1 MGTHPIF
8 ESDFDCL
15 TEMASAQLLKELN
28 DRLAKLPFLSGFEL
42 GEEDKK
48 ILSQIDQP
56 PIQHINVLRWFNQ
69 CNHLLDNKQSS
80 KSSQSSQQQS
90 QPKTSC
96 PTSDCPVKNAMGGYS
111 KKVDPEL
118 LPALKAQRDPKT
130 GQLKEDP
137 IFIKHRMD
145 LFDKLWAK
153 QEERYA
159 NMEKTPIKI
168 TLPDGAVKDGKAYE
182 TTPLDVAKDISQGLA
197 NAVVAAKVDGK
208 VWDLT
213 RRLEGDCNL
222 ALLKFD
228 DKDGLDTYWHSSA
241 HILGECM
248 ERYFG
253 GALCYGPPI
262 EDGFYYDMWMGER
275 TVSEKEDIPKLEKL
289 YAQMIKEKQPF
300 QRLEVTGEQLRE
312 MFKHNPFKQRLI
324 QERNIG
330 DTTVYRCGN
339 LIDMCRGPHLPH
351 TGKAKSVSLY
361 KTSATYWEGNAEE
374 ESLQRIYG
382 ITFPDKKKLQEWIKF
397 QEEAKKRDHRKIGTE
412 QELWFFNPVSA
423 GSCFW
428 LPRGAIIYNRLQD
441 FLRKEYRK
449 RGFKEVVGPNIY
461 NSQLWKTSGHWD
473 HYSDDIFKF
482 DVDKDIWALK
492 PMNCPS
498 HCVMFGNRARSYKEL
513 PLRFADF
520 GVLHRNELAGA
531 LSGLTR
537 VRRFQQDD
545 AHIFCAH
552 EQVEKEV
559 KNALDFFKYV
569 YDLFGFTFEL
579 NLSTRPEKFLGKI
592 ETWDKAEDMLKHALD
607 EFCAENPGSK
617 WELNPEDGA
626 FYGPKIDIKI
636 FDALKRKHQLATIQ
650 LDFQLP
656 QRFNLKYTKD
666 NKEEVPVIIHRAI
679 LGSLERC
686 VAILCESFG
695 GKWPFWLS
703 PRQVKVVPVGP
714 AFDAYAKDLANQ
726 LYAAGLEAEA
736 DANQVDTFNKRIR
749 NAQIEQ
755 WNFILVVGA
764 KEQENGTVAVRTRDT
779 QQHGVL
785 DFKYVM
791 GELMRLH
798 NDKVLDAETDFKGE
812 KKEEKKVES

>member
-15 TEMASAQLLKELN
+15 TGSDKEMSAQLLNEIN
-28 DRLAKLPFLSGFEL
+28 DRLAKMPFLGGYEL
-42 GEEDKK
+42 SKEDKETLSK
-48 ILSQIDQP
+48 IEEP
-56 PIQHINVLRWFNQ
+56 PLRHVNVLRWYNQ
-69 CNHLLDNKQSS
+69 CRHQMGVT
-80 KSSQSSQQQS
+80 
-90 QPKTSC
+90 TSANNEC
-96 PTSDCPVKNAMGGYS
+96 AACPVEAAPVDKVGAAYS
-111 KKVDPEL
+111 KVIDPAL
-118 LPALKAQRDPKT
+118 LPAMKAQRDPKT
-130 GQLKEDP
+130 GQLKDEP
-137 IFIKHRMD
+137 SFIKHRMD
-145 LFDKLWAK
+145 LFDQLFADQQKRYEAK
-153 QEERYA
+153 
-159 NMEKTPIKI
+159 EKTPIKI
-168 TLPDGAVKDGKAYE
+168 TLPDGAVKEGKAWE
-182 TTPLDVAKDISQGLA
+182 TSPLDIATGISNGLA
-197 NAVVAAKVDGK
+197 QACVAAKVNGK
-208 VWDLT
+208 VWDMT
-213 RRLEGDCNL
+213 RKLEEDCTL

-228 DKDGLDTYWHSSA
+228 DKDGRETYWHSSA

-253 GALCYGPPI
+253 GSLCYGPDI

-275 TVSEKEDIPKLEKL
+275 TVSSEADMPKLEKL
-289 YAQMIKEKQPF
+289 YQQMMKEKQPF
-300 QRLEVTGEQLRE
+300 QRLEVTREQLLE

-324 QERNIG
+324 QERGIG

-351 TGKAKSVSLY
+351 TGKAKAISLY
-361 KTSATYWEGNAEE
+361 KTSSTYWEGNAEQ

-382 ITFPDKKKLQEWIKF
+382 ITFPDKKKLAEWVHI
-397 QEEAKKRDHRKIGTE
+397 QEEAKKRDHRRIGTE
-412 QELWFFNPVSA
+412 QELWIFNPLSA

-428 LPRGAIIYNRLQD
+428 LPRGTIIYQRLQT
-441 FLRKEYRK
+441 FIREEYRK
-449 RGFKEVVGPNIY
+449 RGFKEVVTPNIF
-461 NSQLWKTSGHWD
+461 NSELWKTSGHWQ
-473 HYSDDIFKF
+473 HYADDMFTFK
-482 DVDKDIWALK
+482 VEKDDWAMK

-498 HCVMFGNRARSYKEL
+498 HCVMFGSRQRSYKEL
-513 PLRFADF
+513 PLRYADF
-520 GVLHRNELAGA
+520 GTLHRNELSGA

-545 AHIFCAH
+545 AHIFCAREH
-552 EQVEKEV
+552 IETEV
-559 KNALDFFKYV
+559 KKALDFFKFV
-569 YDLFGFTFEL
+569 YDTFGFTFEL
-579 NLSTRPEKFLGKI
+579 NLSTRPKKYLGEI
-592 ETWDKAEDMLKHALD
+592 ADWDVAETMLTHALD
-607 EFCAENPGSK
+607 EFCAENSSK

-686 VAILCESFG
+686 IAILCESFG

-703 PRQVKVVPVGP
+703 PRQVKVVPVGK
-714 AFDAYAKDLANQ
+714 AFDAYAQDLAKQ
-726 LYAAGLEAEA
+726 LFAAGLEAEA

-785 DFKYVM
+785 KFDYVKE
-791 GELMRLH
+791 ELMRLH
-798 NDKVLDAETDFKGE
+798 TERVLDAENDFRGE
-812 KKEEKKVES
+812 KKEDKQ

>member
-15 TEMASAQLLKELN
+15 TGSDKEMSAQLLNEIN
-28 DRLAKLPFLSGFEL
+28 DRLAKMPFLGGYEL
-42 GEEDKK
+42 SKEDKETLSK
-48 ILSQIDQP
+48 IEEP
-56 PIQHINVLRWFNQ
+56 PLRHVNVLRWYNQ
-69 CNHLLDNKQSS
+69 CRHQMGVT
-80 KSSQSSQQQS
+80 
-90 QPKTSC
+90 TSANNEC
-96 PTSDCPVKNAMGGYS
+96 AACPVEAAPVDKVGAAYS
-111 KKVDPEL
+111 KVIDPAL
-118 LPALKAQRDPKT
+118 LPAMKAQRDPKT
-130 GQLKEDP
+130 GQLKDEP
-137 IFIKHRMD
+137 SFIKHRMD
-145 LFDKLWAK
+145 LFDQLFADQQKRYEAK
-153 QEERYA
+153 
-159 NMEKTPIKI
+159 EKTPIKI
-168 TLPDGAVKDGKAYE
+168 TLPDGAVKEGKAWE
-182 TTPLDVAKDISQGLA
+182 TSPLDIATGISNGLA
-197 NAVVAAKVDGK
+197 QACVAAKVNGK
-208 VWDLT
+208 VWDMT
-213 RRLEGDCNL
+213 RKLEEDCTL

-228 DKDGLDTYWHSSA
+228 DKDGRETYWHSSA

-253 GALCYGPPI
+253 GSLCYGPDI

-275 TVSEKEDIPKLEKL
+275 TVSSEADMPKLEKL
-289 YAQMIKEKQPF
+289 YQQMMKEKQPF
-300 QRLEVTGEQLRE
+300 QRLEVTREQLLE

-324 QERNIG
+324 QERGIG

-351 TGKAKSVSLY
+351 TGKAKAISLY
-361 KTSATYWEGNAEE
+361 KTSSTYWEGNAEQ

-382 ITFPDKKKLQEWIKF
+382 ITFPDKKKLAEWVHI
-397 QEEAKKRDHRKIGTE
+397 QEEAKKRDHRRIGTE
-412 QELWFFNPVSA
+412 QELWIFNPLSA

-428 LPRGAIIYNRLQD
+428 LPRGTIIYQRLQT
-441 FLRKEYRK
+441 FIREEYRK
-449 RGFKEVVGPNIY
+449 RGFKEVVTPNIF
-461 NSQLWKTSGHWD
+461 NSELWKTSGHWQ
-473 HYSDDIFKF
+473 HYADDMFTFK
-482 DVDKDIWALK
+482 VEKDDWAMK

-498 HCVMFGNRARSYKEL
+498 HCVMFGSRQRSYKEL
-513 PLRFADF
+513 PLRYADF
-520 GVLHRNELAGA
+520 GTLHRNELSGA

-545 AHIFCAH
+545 AHIFCAREH
-552 EQVEKEV
+552 IEKEV
-559 KNALDFFKYV
+559 KKALDFFKFV
-569 YDLFGFTFEL
+569 YDTFGFTFEL
-579 NLSTRPEKFLGKI
+579 NLSTRPKKYLGEI
-592 ETWDKAEDMLKHALD
+592 ADWDVAETMLTHALD
-607 EFCAENPGSK
+607 EFCAENSSK

-686 VAILCESFG
+686 IAILCESFG

-703 PRQVKVVPVGP
+703 PRQVKVVPVGK
-714 AFDAYAKDLANQ
+714 AFDAYAQDLAKQ
-726 LYAAGLEAEA
+726 LFAAGLEAEA

-785 DFKYVM
+785 KFDYVKE
-791 GELMRLH
+791 ELMRLH
-798 NDKVLDAETDFKGE
+798 TERVLDAENDFRGE
-812 KKEEKKVES
+812 KKEDKQ

>member
-1 MGTHPIF
+1 M
-8 ESDFDCL
+8 S
-15 TEMASAQLLKELN
+15 K
-28 DRLAKLPFLSGFEL
+28 
-42 GEEDKK
+42 EDKETLSK
-48 ILSQIDQP
+48 IEQP
-56 PIQHINVLRWFNQ
+56 PLQHVNALRWYNQ
-69 CNHLLDNKQSS
+69 CRHETGVTNNNSDCTS
-80 KSSQSSQQQS
+80 
-90 QPKTSC
+90 SC
-96 PTSDCPVKNAMGGYS
+96 PVEAAPVDKIGAAYS
-111 KKVDPEL
+111 KVVDPAL
-118 LPALKAQRDPKT
+118 LPAMKAQRDPKT
-130 GQLKEDP
+130 GQLKDEP
-137 IFIKHRMD
+137 AFIKHRMD
-145 LFDKLWAK
+145 LFDQLFAEQQK
-153 QEERYA
+153 RYESK
-159 NMEKTPIKI
+159 EKTPIKI
-168 TLPDGAVKDGKAYE
+168 TLPDGAVKEGKAWE
-182 TTPLDVAKDISQGLA
+182 TTPLDIATGISNGLA
-197 NAVVAAKVDGK
+197 QACVAAKVNGK
-208 VWDLT
+208 VWDMT
-213 RRLEGDCNL
+213 RKLEGDCTL

-228 DKDGLDTYWHSSA
+228 DKDGRETYWHSSA

-253 GALCYGPPI
+253 GSLCYGPDI

-275 TVSEKEDIPKLEKL
+275 TVSSEADMPKLEKL
-289 YAQMIKEKQPF
+289 YQQMMKEKQPF
-300 QRLEVTGEQLRE
+300 QRLEVTREQLLE

-324 QERNIG
+324 QERGIG

-351 TGKAKSVSLY
+351 TGKAKAISLY
-361 KTSATYWEGNAEE
+361 KTSSTYWEGNAEQ

-382 ITFPDKKKLQEWIKF
+382 ITFPDKKKLAEWVHI
-397 QEEAKKRDHRKIGTE
+397 QEEAKKRDHRRIGTE
-412 QELWFFNPVSA
+412 QELWIFNPLSA

-428 LPRGAIIYNRLQD
+428 LPRGTIIYNRLQS
-441 FLRKEYRK
+441 FIREEYRK
-449 RGFKEVVGPNIY
+449 RGFKEVVTPNIF
-461 NSQLWKTSGHWD
+461 NSELWKTSGHWQ
-473 HYSDDIFKF
+473 HYADDMFTFK
-482 DVDKDIWALK
+482 VEKDDWAMK

-498 HCVMFGNRARSYKEL
+498 HCVMFGSRQRSYKEL
-513 PLRFADF
+513 PLRLADF
-520 GVLHRNELAGA
+520 GVLHRNELSGA

-545 AHIFCAH
+545 AHIFCAREH
-552 EQVEKEV
+552 IESEV
-559 KNALDFFKYV
+559 KKALDFFKFV

-579 NLSTRPEKFLGKI
+579 NLSTRPKKYLGAI
-592 ETWDKAEDMLKHALD
+592 EDWDTAELMLTHALD
-607 EFCAENPGSK
+607 EFCAENQAK

-703 PRQVKVVPVGP
+703 PRQVKVVPVGK
-714 AFDAYAKDLANQ
+714 AFDAYAQDLAKQ

-785 DFKYVM
+785 KFDYVKE
-791 GELMRLH
+791 ELMRLH
-798 NDKVLDAETDFKGE
+798 TDRVLDAENDFRGE
-812 KKEEKKVES
+812 KKEDKQ